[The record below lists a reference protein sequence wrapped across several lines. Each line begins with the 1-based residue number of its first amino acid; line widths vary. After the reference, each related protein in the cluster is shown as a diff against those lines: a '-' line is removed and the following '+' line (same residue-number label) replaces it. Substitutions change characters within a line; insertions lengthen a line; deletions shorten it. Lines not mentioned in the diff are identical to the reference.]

1 MLIDNEQ
8 SKVMFVSHSKQKTLV
23 SLRTA
28 AAAHVT
34 DDGDDDDYDLP
45 GWLGI
50 FPALRIGNCELVYCH
65 LIADP
70 DSATQHNFSQWEET
84 ALHWAA
90 RDWAARDWAA
100 KDQLEVCRWLMQC
113 KANPHASDYK

>member
-1 MLIDNEQ
+1 
-8 SKVMFVSHSKQKTLV
+8 
-23 SLRTA
+23 LRTA
-28 AAAHVT
+28 AAAHVPN
-34 DDGDDDDYDLP
+34 DDDDFP

-50 FPALRIGNCELVYCH
+50 FFALKNGNCGLVYCH

-70 DSATQHNFSQWEET
+70 DSATRENWTQWEET

-100 KDQLEVCRWLMQC
+100 RDQLEVCRWLMQG
-113 KANPHASDYK
+113 KADPHAKDYK